1 MPKELGGY
9 LIHFDEAQRSGFL
22 RDVRS
27 LDEGFSDA
35 LSSADWAVRQWEV
48 CGLMFER
55 GRITH
60 WALARRGKKVATG
73 KVRIEFTEV
82 TPAGLSLSTI
92 EGRVGKRIR
101 ANLVRARSGVGGR
114 VPPIT
119 WKDMKTAVGE
129 IYADSLAAVERLERL
144 RDQSRELIVRPGSE
158 TVALERDA
166 VGVALDA
173 FDGSGQLRR
182 HTLRGWTAPEVG
194 DLTSFLDGLG
204 GVHTIEDQLVARDA
218 AVFPDVA
225 QIRHMVTGAVF
236 SLRARKLEVF
246 NVNRTSVE
254 ASLGVDLLY
263 WNEALDAW
271 TLTQYKSMERG
282 ESENQE
288 SAVYR
293 PDATFAKELER
304 MQRFR
309 ADYPDAFRTADGS
322 AAYRLD
328 GDGFFFKLCTRVQL
342 EVLSESLLPGLYLP
356 REYVET
362 LLVDSTTAG
371 PRGGRSLTVKNTQR
385 HISNTLFAELVRD
398 GWVGTRGES
407 SSRIAE
413 IVRASLKEGRAV
425 VLARSR
431 PSGVPANPDETLAA
445 LDI

>member
-1 MPKELGGY
+1 M
-9 LIHFDEAQRSGFL
+9 
-22 RDVRS
+22 RDIRS

-48 CGLMFER
+48 CGLMFES

-73 KVRIEFTEV
+73 KVRVEFTEM
-82 TPAGLSLSTI
+82 TPAGLSFSAI
-92 EGRVGKRIR
+92 EGRVGKRMR
-101 ANLVRARSGVGGR
+101 ANVVRARSGVGGR
-114 VPPIT
+114 VPPVT
-119 WKDMKTAVGE
+119 WRDMKLAVGE
-129 IYADSLAAVERLERL
+129 MDSNSLAALERLERL

-166 VGVALDA
+166 VGLALDA
-173 FDGSGQLRR
+173 FDESGQLRR
-182 HTLRGWTAPEVG
+182 HTLRGWTAPEAG

-225 QIRHMVTGAVF
+225 HVRHTVTGAVF
-236 SLRARKLEVF
+236 SLGARKLEVF
-246 NVNRTSVE
+246 NVNRTAIE
-254 ASLGVDLLY
+254 TSLGVDLLY
-263 WNEALDAW
+263 WNEAFNAW

-282 ESENQE
+282 RSGKGEI
-288 SAVYR
+288 AVYR
-293 PDATFAKELER
+293 PDAGFVDELAR

-309 ADYPDAFRTADGS
+309 LPYPDTSRTADGG
-322 AAYRLD
+322 AAYRLN
-328 GDGFFFKLCTRVQL
+328 GDGFFFKLCARVQL
-342 EVLSESLLPGLYLP
+342 EVLSESLLPGMYLP

-371 PRGGRSLTVKNTQR
+371 PRGGRSLTFENTQR

-413 IVRASLKEGRAV
+413 IVRASLKAGRAV

-431 PSGVPANPDETLAA
+431 PSGAPANPDETLAA
-445 LDI
+445 VDI